1 MNGSAVLSCYKILH
15 VAIYAAY
22 GNFAGIYPGKLPV
35 FFFHKKLPCFVN
47 ASGRAAE
54 FAFRV
59 KDPHPGILIQ
69 EIAVICRKQGRE
81 IPGFP
86 KFIISLFEMLH
97 DGQKQGGTG
106 DPFPFFQGKDVAVA
120 LISSGKSI

>member
-1 MNGSAVLSCYKILH
+1 MAPAVLSCYKILH

-59 KDPHPGILIQ
+59 KNPHPGILIQ
-69 EIAVICRKQGRE
+69 EIAVICGEQGRE

-106 DPFPFFQGKDVAVA
+106 DPFPFSRARDVAVA

>member
-81 IPGFP
+81 IPGFS
-86 KFIISLFEMLH
+86 KCSMMDKSRAERVILS
-97 DGQKQGGTG
+97 
-106 DPFPFFQGKDVAVA
+106 PFSRARDVAVA